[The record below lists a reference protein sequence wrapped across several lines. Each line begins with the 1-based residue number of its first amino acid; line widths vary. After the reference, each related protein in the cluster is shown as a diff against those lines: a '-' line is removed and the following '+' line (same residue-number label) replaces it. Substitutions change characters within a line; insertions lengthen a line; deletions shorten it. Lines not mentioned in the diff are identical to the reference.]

1 MPAPPPVP
9 LPAVPEAPVI
19 DTQRT
24 YAYDQIF
31 LCWRLPQHSPPAW
44 HYTVEYRK
52 TDAKAKGLKLWQRR
66 EEVRGTSALVEYLDT
81 DSVYVLRV
89 KGCNKAGFGEYSED
103 IYLHTP
109 PAPGEGTPPRGAAS
123 PNPPAS
129 LGLFAVP
136 FSPPLL
142 SSSPQSSTSSWT
154 TAGASTG
161 TGWPSARTSAP
172 CAACPA
178 SPCCSRRSG

>member
-1 MPAPPPVP
+1 MP
-9 LPAVPEAPVI
+9 LPAAPEAPVI

-109 PAPGEGTPPRGAAS
+109 PAPGEERWGLAALIWS
-123 PNPPAS
+123 TRPAACAILLTLCSS
-129 LGLFAVP
+129 L
-136 FSPPLL
+136 
-142 SSSPQSSTSSWT
+142 QSSTSSWT

-172 CAACPA
+172 CAASPA
-178 SPCCSRRSG
+178 SPCSLPPSA

>member
-1 MPAPPPVP
+1 MP
-9 LPAVPEAPVI
+9 LPAAPEAPVI

-44 HYTVEYRK
+44 HYTVECRK
-52 TDAKAKGLKLWQRR
+52 TDTKAKGLKLWQRR
-66 EEVRGTSALVEYLDT
+66 EEVHGTSALVEYLDT

-109 PAPGEGTPPRGAAS
+109 PAPGEGCRELGAAIQHPTGRS
-123 PNPPAS
+123 HRPSHP
-129 LGLFAVP
+129 
-136 FSPPLL
+136 
-142 SSSPQSSTSSWT
+142 SSSPLSCSPQLLPGQPLGLQPGP
-154 TAGASTG
+154 AGHQQGPAG
-161 TGWPSARTSAP
+161 
-172 CAACPA
+172 CAQRPRHPHAL
-178 SPCCSRRSG
+178 RR